1 MRLGSYDYY
10 APDENVL
17 GHSLIYYDQR
27 YVVTREEIQR
37 GIPML
42 YIVTEEYED
51 GMVRGI
57 WIERND
63 IANPHE
69 TLIYWH
75 PDKTR
80 AATRAVCDDLYAR
93 AQDAERVR
101 RRQALA
107 NQERSWEEQ
116 MLFEQFLR
124 EKAPA
129 DAKAILVAEL
139 FRNKSHSIFDYF
151 FDLDYLALRLVRC
164 VFLGFS
170 KSDRNSFAE
179 MRKLAATYAPTA
191 SLAGPD
197 GVEHRENDTGGN
209 GYYLGGASSCS
220 GWTVRKYVLPE
231 RPLMRVDYWPW
242 LEKQG
247 QGISW

>member
-1 MRLGSYDYY
+1 MRYGSYDYY

-17 GHSLIYYDQR
+17 GHTLIYYHRR

-51 GMVRGI
+51 GMVKGV
-57 WIERND
+57 WMERNH
-63 IANPHE
+63 IANPHQ
-69 TLIYWH
+69 TIISWH
-75 PDKTR
+75 PDKAR
-80 AATRAVCDDLYAR
+80 AVTRAVCDDLYAR

-101 RRQALA
+101 RHQALA
-107 NQERSWEEQ
+107 DEERGREEQ

-124 EKAPA
+124 QKAPA

-139 FRNKSHSIFDYF
+139 RQNESDSMTDYF
-151 FDLDYLALRLVRC
+151 ASRVVRC

-170 KSDRNSFAE
+170 KSGRNSFPE
-179 MRKLAATYAPTA
+179 MRKLAAAYAPTA

-197 GVEHRENDTGGN
+197 GVEHRENYAGGN
-209 GYYLGGASSCS
+209 GYYLGGASSYS
-220 GWTVRKYVLPE
+220 GWTVRKYVLPD
-231 RPLMRVDYWPW
+231 RPHMRVDCWPW
-242 LEKQG
+242 LERQDRA
-247 QGISW
+247 